1 MLSMMN
7 QLRLKFDAFSGRAK
21 LLLIPELS
29 IDKQEIIK
37 NLLHKQNKT
46 ATCIKL
52 QVAAHL

>member
-1 MLSMMN
+1 MMN